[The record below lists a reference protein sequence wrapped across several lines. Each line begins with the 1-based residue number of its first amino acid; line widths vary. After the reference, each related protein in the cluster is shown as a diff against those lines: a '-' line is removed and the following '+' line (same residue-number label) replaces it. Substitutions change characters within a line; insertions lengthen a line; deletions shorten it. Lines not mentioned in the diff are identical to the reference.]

1 MTCEELKNMFE
12 LYSLGLLEPE
22 EKAEIDAHLGR
33 GCSTCEAGLTD
44 ALAVNALFL
53 SHSPAVA
60 PPARLKRRVMASVG
74 VERSSWTWL
83 AALAAA
89 CMLVVALWFSVQER
103 TRSNELAQARSTL
116 AQVATDRDRL
126 VQAFSFLN
134 QPETQQVNFGR
145 GQPAPPRGNVFVN
158 GRLGVLLVASN
169 LPALAAGK
177 TYQMWVIPKGGAP
190 RPAGLFQSTV
200 QGTAVHILA
209 GPVDP
214 ATLGAVAVSVEPDTG
229 SSGPTTT
236 PIIMAPVAGL

>member
-1 MTCEELKNMFE
+1 MNCEELKDMFE

-33 GCSTCEAGLTD
+33 GCATCEAGLKD

-53 SHSPAVA
+53 SQSPAVV

-89 CMLVVALWFSVQER
+89 CMLVVALWISVQER
-103 TRSNELAQARSTL
+103 NRTADLADARRALIQTESE
-116 AQVATDRDRL
+116 RDRL
-126 VQAFSFLN
+126 VQALSFLN

-145 GQPAPPRGNVFVN
+145 GQPAPPRGNVLVN
-158 GRLGVLLVASN
+158 PRLGVLLIASN
-169 LPALAAGK
+169 LPALGAGK

-190 RPAGLFQSTV
+190 RPAGLFQSTA
-200 QGTAVHILA
+200 QGTALHMLA

-214 ATLGAVAVSVEPDTG
+214 ASVGAVAVSVEPEAG
-229 SSGPTTT
+229 SSAPTTT
-236 PIIMAPVAGL
+236 PIIVAAVAGL